1 MFDRDG
7 DVYFPSYKCILRIR
21 SGILKCFSSV
31 TRYRVIA
38 TGVKEQEEAKITY
51 LMSMLECPFVFRL

>member
-1 MFDRDG
+1 MFTFLHIN
-7 DVYFPSYKCILRIR
+7 VYYVYVLDQ
-21 SGILKCFSSV
+21 KCFSSV

-38 TGVKEQEEAKITY
+38 TGVKEQGEAKITY